1 MYLYYR
7 KKLNKTNIVLLGFPG
22 AGKSTIGKQLAN
34 KLQYTFIDTDRYFE
48 EKYRF
53 SIFDFFEQI
62 GEEMFRQL
70 EHQLL
75 NDLLSKKQC
84 VIATGGGTPCFF
96 DNMEQIKRSSISVY
110 IQLSPTSL
118 YHRLQNSK
126 RRRPLTKNLNSEE
139 LNRYIFQELS
149 KREIFYKQADFI
161 IKGENFDLNEL
172 IKILP
177 I

>member
-62 GEEMFRQL
+62 GEGMFRQL

-75 NDLLSKKQC
+75 NDLLNRKQC

-118 YHRLQNSK
+118 FYRLQNSK
-126 RRRPLTKNLNSEE
+126 RRRPLTKTLNSEE
-139 LNRYIFQELS
+139 LNLYILEELP
-149 KREIFYKQADFI
+149 KREIFYKQSDII

-172 IKILP
+172 LKSLP